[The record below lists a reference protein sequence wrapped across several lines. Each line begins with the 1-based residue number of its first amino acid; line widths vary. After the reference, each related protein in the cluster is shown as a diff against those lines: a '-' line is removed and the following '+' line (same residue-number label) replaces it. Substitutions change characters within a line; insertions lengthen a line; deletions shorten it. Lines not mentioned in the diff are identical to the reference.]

1 MSRGSADEC
10 REGEAPAEPPAA
22 TGPATAPPS
31 QSIGHPG
38 LAASAADARPRR
50 NRIQTVRAFQELG
63 LLIVLL
69 VLVVAA
75 SVCVD
80 NFCTTRNFTSIV
92 RNVANVVII
101 SGGLTLLVISKGIDL
116 SVGSVMALVSVVTAL
131 VYRADMPWPAAVAA
145 GIASGLL
152 VGLLNAVL
160 VNQCRLNPILTTLAT
175 MTSIRGL
182 AYVLARG
189 VPIPMKQAAV
199 VWLGEGEVAWIPVPV
214 LLAGL
219 VTVALL
225 VVQRGTV
232 FGIQTFA
239 VGGNEEAARH
249 CGIAVTRIKYRLY
262 LLSSLC
268 AALAGMI
275 ITGRFYSGQPT
286 AGNGM
291 EFDAITAVVVG
302 GTSLDGGIGRV
313 LGTVIGAVFIAVI
326 NNVMVL
332 LGCDYYMQLV
342 AKGVIIVLAI
352 IVDQRIRRLGGLTR
366 G

>member
-1 MSRGSADEC
+1 MSRGSA
-10 REGEAPAEPPAA
+10 
-22 TGPATAPPS
+22 
-31 QSIGHPG
+31 
-38 LAASAADARPRR
+38 SAADTRPRR
-50 NRIQTVRAFQELG
+50 SRLHTVRAFQELG
-63 LLIVLL
+63 LLVVLL
-69 VLVVAA
+69 VLVAAA

-131 VYRADMPWPAAVAA
+131 AYRADLPWPAAVAA

-152 VGLLNAVL
+152 VGLTNAVL

-182 AYVLARG
+182 ACVLARG

-199 VWLGEGEVAWIPVPV
+199 AWLGEGEVLWIPVPV

-219 VTVALL
+219 VTVALF

-239 VGGNEEAARH
+239 VGGNEEAARL
-249 CGIAVTRIKYRLY
+249 CGIAVTRIKYRQY
-262 LLSSLC
+262 LLTSLC
-268 AALAGMI
+268 AAMAGLI

-302 GTSLDGGIGRV
+302 GTSLDGGVGSV

-332 LGCDYYMQLV
+332 LGYDYYMQLV